1 MVTSTSKRGFIAG
14 ATIMTVSPFLDHIA
28 LPLLESPSLPRGPI
42 LDLACG
48 SGRNGL
54 FLAERGFTVELLDR
68 DADKIEAARQTAMA
82 HGWSVT
88 TRIADLESGP
98 PVSFVPESYAAV
110 MVFRYLHRPLF
121 PILLGSVKP
130 GGLLIYESFTE
141 DHGDII
147 GKPSNPNFLL
157 RKGELSTRVPGW
169 KVLHSFEGRLENPE
183 RYMARLIARKP

>member
-1 MVTSTSKRGFIAG
+1 
-14 ATIMTVSPFLDHIA
+14 MTVSPFLDHIA

-68 DADKIEAARQTAMA
+68 DADKIEAARQAAMA